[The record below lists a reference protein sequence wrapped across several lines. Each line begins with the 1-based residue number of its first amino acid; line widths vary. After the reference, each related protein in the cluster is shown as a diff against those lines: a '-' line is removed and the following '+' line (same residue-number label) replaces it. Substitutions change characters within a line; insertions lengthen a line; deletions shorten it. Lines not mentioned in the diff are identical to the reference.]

1 MEQENILVKEK
12 IGKLILKFSIPCI
25 VSMLV
30 NSLYNIVDQI
40 FIGQGV
46 GTLGNGA
53 TNVVFPLVMIGLAFS
68 LMFGDGASAYL
79 SLKLGEK
86 KKKEAED
93 MEQELLQEI
102 ASYWGTRAEG
112 YSEVNEKELAGSQRE
127 AWLHVLEEQFPE
139 KKKEE
144 MKILDIGTGP
154 GFFPMILSEAGYT
167 VTAVDYTEEMLEKAK
182 ENLGKYTKYGLERV
196 TLQRMDA
203 QNLEF
208 ADETFDVVISRNL
221 TWNLEKPEQAYQEW
235 MRVLKPGGVL
245 LNFDANWYGYLY
257 DEEKKEAYEADRK
270 KVEEQQ
276 LDDHYLCTDI
286 DRMEN
291 IARQVPLSAME
302 RPTWDTKVLESLG
315 VCSIQTDSE
324 IWKRVWS
331 EEERLNYAST
341 PMFLVRAEK
350 SAEQSFQLG
359 DVTVRRGEKYQGDIS
374 FANGDIVLPG
384 TIICGKL
391 PGKTMLITGGVH
403 SGEYV
408 GIQACVELGAE
419 LQPEKTVGTIVI
431 LKVLN
436 RPAFENRAGSLGLSD
451 GKNLNRVFPGNP
463 NGTEMERLAWA
474 ITKEVYPKVDYY
486 IDLHS
491 GDDFEAL
498 TPYVY
503 YAGKAAQEVT
513 EVSRKMAEQVD
524 VPYMV
529 RSMVSSGGAYNY
541 AASKGIASI
550 LLERGG
556 MGAWTSE
563 EVNSDKR
570 DVRNILSSL
579 DIYQIRRDVRNYVP
593 MEVTDVRYQAAS
605 EDGLWY
611 PAAKPGDMVA
621 EGALL
626 GTIRDYNGK
635 LRETCRAEYT
645 GVVLYQTG
653 SLQVTEGGPV
663 VAYGRI
669 VREPE
674 YDDRKEQIVHYW
686 EKRSESFLEQRRSEL
701 ANPIAKR
708 WMKEIE
714 KQIPAGRR
722 LKILDVGCG
731 AGFFS
736 ILLAK
741 EGHEVFGIDLTPE
754 MIENAIQ
761 LAEEENADCCFQVMD
776 AENPMFADETFDV
789 VISRNLT
796 WTLPNAEHAYGEWM
810 RVLKT
815 GGVLLNFDANY
826 GKEDVADTKG
836 LPEAHAHFKVGN
848 EMLEECE
855 RIKSQLP
862 ISRKNRP
869 AYDVAVLCENT
880 AGEIRIDTSL
890 GKRIYLEK
898 DEFYNPA
905 PMFSICAVKQ

>member
-1 MEQENILVKEK
+1 
-12 IGKLILKFSIPCI
+12 
-25 VSMLV
+25 
-30 NSLYNIVDQI
+30 
-40 FIGQGV
+40 
-46 GTLGNGA
+46 
-53 TNVVFPLVMIGLAFS
+53 
-68 LMFGDGASAYL
+68 
-79 SLKLGEK
+79 
-86 KKKEAED
+86 

-257 DEEKKEAYEADRK
+257 DEEKKEAYEADWK

-302 RPTWDTKVLESLG
+302 RPAWDTKVLESLG

-359 DVTVRRGEKYQGDIS
+359 DVTVRRSEKYQGDIS

-529 RSMVSSGGAYNY
+529 RSLVSSGGAYNY

-579 DIYQIRRDVRNYVP
+579 GMYQIRRDVRNYVP
-593 MEVTDVRYQAAS
+593 MEVTDVCYQAAS

>member
-1 MEQENILVKEK
+1 MENGRAGKVK
-12 IGKLILKFSIPCI
+12 
-25 VSMLV
+25 
-30 NSLYNIVDQI
+30 
-40 FIGQGV
+40 
-46 GTLGNGA
+46 
-53 TNVVFPLVMIGLAFS
+53 
-68 LMFGDGASAYL
+68 
-79 SLKLGEK
+79 K

-139 KKKEE
+139 KEE

-302 RPTWDTKVLESLG
+302 RPAWDTKVLESLG
-315 VCSIQTDSE
+315 ICSIQTDSE

-350 SAEQSFQLG
+350 SAEQPFQLG

-579 DIYQIRRDVRNYVP
+579 DMYQIRRDVRNYVP
-593 MEVTDVRYQAAS
+593 MEVTDVCYQAAS

>member
-1 MEQENILVKEK
+1 MENGRAGKVK
-12 IGKLILKFSIPCI
+12 
-25 VSMLV
+25 
-30 NSLYNIVDQI
+30 
-40 FIGQGV
+40 
-46 GTLGNGA
+46 
-53 TNVVFPLVMIGLAFS
+53 
-68 LMFGDGASAYL
+68 
-79 SLKLGEK
+79 K

-139 KKKEE
+139 KEE

-257 DEEKKEAYEADRK
+257 NEEKKEAYEADRK

-302 RPTWDTKVLESLG
+302 RPAWDTKVLESLG

-350 SAEQSFQLG
+350 SAEQPFQLG

-579 DIYQIRRDVRNYVP
+579 DMYQIRRDVRNYVP
-593 MEVTDVRYQAAS
+593 MEVTDVCYQAAS

-741 EGHEVFGIDLTPE
+741 EGHEVFGIDLTLE

>member
-1 MEQENILVKEK
+1 MENGRAGKVK
-12 IGKLILKFSIPCI
+12 
-25 VSMLV
+25 
-30 NSLYNIVDQI
+30 
-40 FIGQGV
+40 
-46 GTLGNGA
+46 
-53 TNVVFPLVMIGLAFS
+53 
-68 LMFGDGASAYL
+68 
-79 SLKLGEK
+79 K

-302 RPTWDTKVLESLG
+302 RPAWDTKVLESIG

-593 MEVTDVRYQAAS
+593 MEVTDVCYQAAS

-741 EGHEVFGIDLTPE
+741 EDHEVFGIDLTPE

-826 GKEDVADTKG
+826 GKDDASDTKD
-836 LPEAHAHFKVGN
+836 LPEQHAHFKVGN

-855 RIKSQLP
+855 RIKAQLP

-880 AGEIRIDTSL
+880 RGEIRIDPDL

-905 PMFSICAVKQ
+905 PMFLICAVKK

>member
-1 MEQENILVKEK
+1 MENGRAGKVK
-12 IGKLILKFSIPCI
+12 
-25 VSMLV
+25 
-30 NSLYNIVDQI
+30 
-40 FIGQGV
+40 
-46 GTLGNGA
+46 
-53 TNVVFPLVMIGLAFS
+53 
-68 LMFGDGASAYL
+68 
-79 SLKLGEK
+79 K

-154 GFFPMILSEAGYT
+154 GFFPMILSEVGYT

-302 RPTWDTKVLESLG
+302 RPAWDTKVLESLG

-498 TPYVY
+498 TPYAY

-570 DVRNILSSL
+570 DVRNILSSFGM
-579 DIYQIRRDVRNYVP
+579 YQIRRDVRNYVP
-593 MEVTDVRYQAAS
+593 MEVTDVCYQAAS

>member
-1 MEQENILVKEK
+1 MENGRAGKVK
-12 IGKLILKFSIPCI
+12 
-25 VSMLV
+25 
-30 NSLYNIVDQI
+30 
-40 FIGQGV
+40 
-46 GTLGNGA
+46 
-53 TNVVFPLVMIGLAFS
+53 
-68 LMFGDGASAYL
+68 
-79 SLKLGEK
+79 K

-257 DEEKKEAYEADRK
+257 DEEKKEAYETDRK

-302 RPTWDTKVLESLG
+302 RPAWDTKVLESLG

-579 DIYQIRRDVRNYVP
+579 DMYQIRRDVRNYVP
-593 MEVTDVRYQAAS
+593 MEVTDVCYQAAS

-611 PAAKPGDMVA
+611 PAAKPGDMAA

-645 GVVLYQTG
+645 GVVLYQTC

>member
-1 MEQENILVKEK
+1 MENGRAGKVK
-12 IGKLILKFSIPCI
+12 
-25 VSMLV
+25 
-30 NSLYNIVDQI
+30 
-40 FIGQGV
+40 
-46 GTLGNGA
+46 
-53 TNVVFPLVMIGLAFS
+53 
-68 LMFGDGASAYL
+68 
-79 SLKLGEK
+79 K

-302 RPTWDTKVLESLG
+302 RPAWDTKVLESIG

-593 MEVTDVRYQAAS
+593 MEVTDVCYQAAS

-741 EGHEVFGIDLTPE
+741 EDHEVFGIDLTPE

>member
-1 MEQENILVKEK
+1 MENGRA
-12 IGKLILKFSIPCI
+12 GK
-25 VSMLV
+25 V
-30 NSLYNIVDQI
+30 
-40 FIGQGV
+40 
-46 GTLGNGA
+46 
-53 TNVVFPLVMIGLAFS
+53 
-68 LMFGDGASAYL
+68 
-79 SLKLGEK
+79 K
-86 KKKEAED
+86 KKRKEAED

-302 RPTWDTKVLESLG
+302 RPAWDTKVLESLG

-579 DIYQIRRDVRNYVP
+579 DMYQIRRDVRNYVP
-593 MEVTDVRYQAAS
+593 MEVTDVCYQAAS

-653 SLQVTEGGPV
+653 SLQVTEGGSV

-741 EGHEVFGIDLTPE
+741 EDHEVFGIDLTPE

>member
-1 MEQENILVKEK
+1 MK
-12 IGKLILKFSIPCI
+12 
-25 VSMLV
+25 
-30 NSLYNIVDQI
+30 
-40 FIGQGV
+40 
-46 GTLGNGA
+46 
-53 TNVVFPLVMIGLAFS
+53 
-68 LMFGDGASAYL
+68 
-79 SLKLGEK
+79 
-86 KKKEAED
+86 
-93 MEQELLQEI
+93 QELLQEI

-579 DIYQIRRDVRNYVP
+579 DMYQIRRDVRNYVP
-593 MEVTDVRYQAAS
+593 MEVTDVCYQAAS

-674 YDDRKEQIVHYW
+674 YNDRKEQIVHYW

-815 GGVLLNFDANY
+815 DGVLLNFDANY

>member
-1 MEQENILVKEK
+1 MENGRAGKVK
-12 IGKLILKFSIPCI
+12 
-25 VSMLV
+25 
-30 NSLYNIVDQI
+30 
-40 FIGQGV
+40 
-46 GTLGNGA
+46 
-53 TNVVFPLVMIGLAFS
+53 
-68 LMFGDGASAYL
+68 
-79 SLKLGEK
+79 K

-302 RPTWDTKVLESLG
+302 RPAWDTKVLESLG

-350 SAEQSFQLG
+350 SAEQPFQLG

-579 DIYQIRRDVRNYVP
+579 DMYQIRRDVRNYVP
-593 MEVTDVRYQAAS
+593 MEVTDVCYQAAS

-635 LRETCRAEYT
+635 LRETCSAEYT

>member
-1 MEQENILVKEK
+1 MENGRAGKVK
-12 IGKLILKFSIPCI
+12 
-25 VSMLV
+25 
-30 NSLYNIVDQI
+30 
-40 FIGQGV
+40 
-46 GTLGNGA
+46 
-53 TNVVFPLVMIGLAFS
+53 
-68 LMFGDGASAYL
+68 
-79 SLKLGEK
+79 K

-302 RPTWDTKVLESLG
+302 RPAWDTKVLESLG

-579 DIYQIRRDVRNYVP
+579 GMYQIRRDVRNYVP
-593 MEVTDVRYQAAS
+593 MEVTDVCYQAAS

-815 GGVLLNFDANY
+815 DGVLLNFDANY

>member
-1 MEQENILVKEK
+1 MENGRAGKVK
-12 IGKLILKFSIPCI
+12 
-25 VSMLV
+25 
-30 NSLYNIVDQI
+30 
-40 FIGQGV
+40 
-46 GTLGNGA
+46 
-53 TNVVFPLVMIGLAFS
+53 
-68 LMFGDGASAYL
+68 
-79 SLKLGEK
+79 K

-302 RPTWDTKVLESLG
+302 RPAWDTKVLESLG

-350 SAEQSFQLG
+350 SAEQPFQLG

-579 DIYQIRRDVRNYVP
+579 DMYQIRRDVRNYVP
-593 MEVTDVRYQAAS
+593 MEVTDVCYQAAS

-714 KQIPAGRR
+714 KQILAGRR

-815 GGVLLNFDANY
+815 DGVLLNFDANY

>member
-1 MEQENILVKEK
+1 MENDRAGKVK
-12 IGKLILKFSIPCI
+12 
-25 VSMLV
+25 
-30 NSLYNIVDQI
+30 
-40 FIGQGV
+40 
-46 GTLGNGA
+46 
-53 TNVVFPLVMIGLAFS
+53 
-68 LMFGDGASAYL
+68 
-79 SLKLGEK
+79 K

-167 VTAVDYTEEMLEKAK
+167 VAAVDYTEEMLEKAK

-302 RPTWDTKVLESLG
+302 RPAWDTKVLESLD

-359 DVTVRRGEKYQGDIS
+359 DVTVRRGEKYQ
-374 FANGDIVLPG
+374 
-384 TIICGKL
+384 
-391 PGKTMLITGGVH
+391 
-403 SGEYV
+403 
-408 GIQACVELGAE
+408 
-419 LQPEKTVGTIVI
+419 
-431 LKVLN
+431 
-436 RPAFENRAGSLGLSD
+436 
-451 GKNLNRVFPGNP
+451 
-463 NGTEMERLAWA
+463 
-474 ITKEVYPKVDYY
+474 
-486 IDLHS
+486 
-491 GDDFEAL
+491 
-498 TPYVY
+498 
-503 YAGKAAQEVT
+503 
-513 EVSRKMAEQVD
+513 
-524 VPYMV
+524 
-529 RSMVSSGGAYNY
+529 
-541 AASKGIASI
+541 
-550 LLERGG
+550 
-556 MGAWTSE
+556 
-563 EVNSDKR
+563 
-570 DVRNILSSL
+570 
-579 DIYQIRRDVRNYVP
+579 
-593 MEVTDVRYQAAS
+593 AAS

-611 PAAKPGDMVA
+611 PAAKPGDM
-621 EGALL
+621 
-626 GTIRDYNGK
+626 
-635 LRETCRAEYT
+635 
-645 GVVLYQTG
+645 
-653 SLQVTEGGPV
+653 VTEGGPV

-826 GKEDVADTKG
+826 GKDDASDTKD
-836 LPEAHAHFKVGN
+836 LPEQHAHFKVGN

-855 RIKSQLP
+855 RIKAQLP

-880 AGEIRIDTSL
+880 EGEIRIDTSL

>member
-1 MEQENILVKEK
+1 MENGRAGKVK
-12 IGKLILKFSIPCI
+12 
-25 VSMLV
+25 
-30 NSLYNIVDQI
+30 
-40 FIGQGV
+40 
-46 GTLGNGA
+46 
-53 TNVVFPLVMIGLAFS
+53 
-68 LMFGDGASAYL
+68 
-79 SLKLGEK
+79 K

-139 KKKEE
+139 KEE

-182 ENLGKYTKYGLERV
+182 ENLGKHTKYGLERV

-302 RPTWDTKVLESLG
+302 RPAWDTKVLESLG

-579 DIYQIRRDVRNYVP
+579 DMYQIRRDVRNYVP
-593 MEVTDVRYQAAS
+593 MEVTDVCYQAAS

>member
-1 MEQENILVKEK
+1 MENDRAGKVK
-12 IGKLILKFSIPCI
+12 
-25 VSMLV
+25 
-30 NSLYNIVDQI
+30 
-40 FIGQGV
+40 
-46 GTLGNGA
+46 
-53 TNVVFPLVMIGLAFS
+53 
-68 LMFGDGASAYL
+68 
-79 SLKLGEK
+79 K

-167 VTAVDYTEEMLEKAK
+167 VAAVDYTEEMLEKAK

-302 RPTWDTKVLESLG
+302 RPAWDTKVLESLG
-315 VCSIQTDSE
+315 ICSIQTDSE

-359 DVTVRRGEKYQGDIS
+359 DVTVRRGEKYQ
-374 FANGDIVLPG
+374 
-384 TIICGKL
+384 
-391 PGKTMLITGGVH
+391 
-403 SGEYV
+403 
-408 GIQACVELGAE
+408 
-419 LQPEKTVGTIVI
+419 
-431 LKVLN
+431 
-436 RPAFENRAGSLGLSD
+436 
-451 GKNLNRVFPGNP
+451 
-463 NGTEMERLAWA
+463 
-474 ITKEVYPKVDYY
+474 
-486 IDLHS
+486 
-491 GDDFEAL
+491 
-498 TPYVY
+498 
-503 YAGKAAQEVT
+503 
-513 EVSRKMAEQVD
+513 
-524 VPYMV
+524 
-529 RSMVSSGGAYNY
+529 
-541 AASKGIASI
+541 
-550 LLERGG
+550 
-556 MGAWTSE
+556 
-563 EVNSDKR
+563 
-570 DVRNILSSL
+570 
-579 DIYQIRRDVRNYVP
+579 
-593 MEVTDVRYQAAS
+593 AAS

-611 PAAKPGDMVA
+611 QAAKPGDM
-621 EGALL
+621 
-626 GTIRDYNGK
+626 
-635 LRETCRAEYT
+635 
-645 GVVLYQTG
+645 
-653 SLQVTEGGPV
+653 VTEGGPV

-761 LAEEENADCCFQVMD
+761 LAEEENADCRFQVMD

-826 GKEDVADTKG
+826 GKDDASDTKD
-836 LPEAHAHFKVGN
+836 LPEQHAHFKVGN

>member
-1 MEQENILVKEK
+1 MENGRAGKVK
-12 IGKLILKFSIPCI
+12 
-25 VSMLV
+25 
-30 NSLYNIVDQI
+30 
-40 FIGQGV
+40 
-46 GTLGNGA
+46 
-53 TNVVFPLVMIGLAFS
+53 
-68 LMFGDGASAYL
+68 
-79 SLKLGEK
+79 K

-302 RPTWDTKVLESLG
+302 RPAWDTKVLESLG

-350 SAEQSFQLG
+350 SAEQPFQLG

-529 RSMVSSGGAYNY
+529 RSLVSSGGAYNY

-593 MEVTDVRYQAAS
+593 MEVTDVCYQAAS

-653 SLQVTEGGPV
+653 SLQVTEGSPV

>member
-1 MEQENILVKEK
+1 MENDRAGK
-12 IGKLILKFSIPCI
+12 IK
-25 VSMLV
+25 
-30 NSLYNIVDQI
+30 
-40 FIGQGV
+40 
-46 GTLGNGA
+46 
-53 TNVVFPLVMIGLAFS
+53 
-68 LMFGDGASAYL
+68 
-79 SLKLGEK
+79 K

-167 VTAVDYTEEMLEKAK
+167 VAAVDYTEEMLEKAK

-302 RPTWDTKVLESLG
+302 RPAWDTKVLESLG

-350 SAEQSFQLG
+350 SAEQPFQLG

-579 DIYQIRRDVRNYVP
+579 DMYQIRRDVRNYVP
-593 MEVTDVRYQAAS
+593 MEVTDVCYQAAS

-611 PAAKPGDMVA
+611 PAAKPGNMVA

-741 EGHEVFGIDLTPE
+741 EDHEVFGIDLTPE

>member
-1 MEQENILVKEK
+1 MENGCAGK
-12 IGKLILKFSIPCI
+12 IK
-25 VSMLV
+25 
-30 NSLYNIVDQI
+30 
-40 FIGQGV
+40 
-46 GTLGNGA
+46 
-53 TNVVFPLVMIGLAFS
+53 
-68 LMFGDGASAYL
+68 
-79 SLKLGEK
+79 K

-167 VTAVDYTEEMLEKAK
+167 VAAVDYTEEMLEKAK

-302 RPTWDTKVLESLG
+302 RPAWDTKVLESLD

-359 DVTVRRGEKYQGDIS
+359 DVTVRRGEKYQ
-374 FANGDIVLPG
+374 
-384 TIICGKL
+384 
-391 PGKTMLITGGVH
+391 
-403 SGEYV
+403 
-408 GIQACVELGAE
+408 
-419 LQPEKTVGTIVI
+419 
-431 LKVLN
+431 
-436 RPAFENRAGSLGLSD
+436 
-451 GKNLNRVFPGNP
+451 
-463 NGTEMERLAWA
+463 
-474 ITKEVYPKVDYY
+474 
-486 IDLHS
+486 
-491 GDDFEAL
+491 
-498 TPYVY
+498 
-503 YAGKAAQEVT
+503 
-513 EVSRKMAEQVD
+513 
-524 VPYMV
+524 
-529 RSMVSSGGAYNY
+529 
-541 AASKGIASI
+541 
-550 LLERGG
+550 
-556 MGAWTSE
+556 
-563 EVNSDKR
+563 
-570 DVRNILSSL
+570 
-579 DIYQIRRDVRNYVP
+579 
-593 MEVTDVRYQAAS
+593 AAS

-611 PAAKPGDMVA
+611 PAAKPGDM
-621 EGALL
+621 
-626 GTIRDYNGK
+626 
-635 LRETCRAEYT
+635 
-645 GVVLYQTG
+645 
-653 SLQVTEGGPV
+653 VTEGGPV

>member
-1 MEQENILVKEK
+1 MENGCAGK
-12 IGKLILKFSIPCI
+12 IK
-25 VSMLV
+25 
-30 NSLYNIVDQI
+30 
-40 FIGQGV
+40 
-46 GTLGNGA
+46 
-53 TNVVFPLVMIGLAFS
+53 
-68 LMFGDGASAYL
+68 
-79 SLKLGEK
+79 K

-302 RPTWDTKVLESLG
+302 RPAWDTKVLESLG

-341 PMFLVRAEK
+341 PMFLVCAEK

-579 DIYQIRRDVRNYVP
+579 GMYQIRRDVRNYVP
-593 MEVTDVRYQAAS
+593 MEVTDVCYQAAS

-815 GGVLLNFDANY
+815 DGVLLNFDANY

>member
-1 MEQENILVKEK
+1 MENDRAGK
-12 IGKLILKFSIPCI
+12 IK
-25 VSMLV
+25 
-30 NSLYNIVDQI
+30 
-40 FIGQGV
+40 
-46 GTLGNGA
+46 
-53 TNVVFPLVMIGLAFS
+53 
-68 LMFGDGASAYL
+68 
-79 SLKLGEK
+79 K

-167 VTAVDYTEEMLEKAK
+167 VAAVDYTEEMLEKAK

-302 RPTWDTKVLESLG
+302 RPAWDTKVLESLG

-350 SAEQSFQLG
+350 SAEQPFQLG

-579 DIYQIRRDVRNYVP
+579 DMYQIRRDVRNYVP
-593 MEVTDVRYQAAS
+593 MEVTDVCYQAAS

-741 EGHEVFGIDLTPE
+741 EDHEVFGIDLTPE

>member
-1 MEQENILVKEK
+1 MENGRAGKVK
-12 IGKLILKFSIPCI
+12 
-25 VSMLV
+25 
-30 NSLYNIVDQI
+30 
-40 FIGQGV
+40 
-46 GTLGNGA
+46 
-53 TNVVFPLVMIGLAFS
+53 
-68 LMFGDGASAYL
+68 
-79 SLKLGEK
+79 K

-154 GFFPMILSEAGYT
+154 GFFPMILSEVGYT

-302 RPTWDTKVLESLG
+302 RPAWDTKVLESLG

-579 DIYQIRRDVRNYVP
+579 DMYQIRRDVRNYVP
-593 MEVTDVRYQAAS
+593 MEVTDVCYQAAS

>member
-1 MEQENILVKEK
+1 MENGRAGKVK
-12 IGKLILKFSIPCI
+12 
-25 VSMLV
+25 
-30 NSLYNIVDQI
+30 
-40 FIGQGV
+40 
-46 GTLGNGA
+46 
-53 TNVVFPLVMIGLAFS
+53 
-68 LMFGDGASAYL
+68 
-79 SLKLGEK
+79 K

-139 KKKEE
+139 KEE

-302 RPTWDTKVLESLG
+302 RPAWDTKVLESLG

-350 SAEQSFQLG
+350 SAEQPFQLG

-436 RPAFENRAGSLGLSD
+436 RPAFENRAGSLGFSD

-579 DIYQIRRDVRNYVP
+579 DMYQIRRDVRNYVP
-593 MEVTDVRYQAAS
+593 MEVTDVCYQAAS

-815 GGVLLNFDANY
+815 DGVLLNFDANY

>member
-1 MEQENILVKEK
+1 MENGRAGKVK
-12 IGKLILKFSIPCI
+12 
-25 VSMLV
+25 
-30 NSLYNIVDQI
+30 
-40 FIGQGV
+40 
-46 GTLGNGA
+46 
-53 TNVVFPLVMIGLAFS
+53 
-68 LMFGDGASAYL
+68 
-79 SLKLGEK
+79 K

-302 RPTWDTKVLESLG
+302 RPAWDTKVLESLG

-350 SAEQSFQLG
+350 SAEQPFQLG

-579 DIYQIRRDVRNYVP
+579 DMYQIRRDVRNYVP
-593 MEVTDVRYQAAS
+593 MEVTDVCYQAAS

-611 PAAKPGDMVA
+611 PAAKPGNMVA

-898 DEFYNPA
+898 DELYNPA

>member
-1 MEQENILVKEK
+1 
-12 IGKLILKFSIPCI
+12 
-25 VSMLV
+25 
-30 NSLYNIVDQI
+30 
-40 FIGQGV
+40 
-46 GTLGNGA
+46 
-53 TNVVFPLVMIGLAFS
+53 
-68 LMFGDGASAYL
+68 
-79 SLKLGEK
+79 
-86 KKKEAED
+86 

-302 RPTWDTKVLESLG
+302 RPAWDTKVLESLG

-579 DIYQIRRDVRNYVP
+579 DMYQIRRDVRNYVP
-593 MEVTDVRYQAAS
+593 MEVTDVCYQAAS

-635 LRETCRAEYT
+635 LRETCSAEYT

-826 GKEDVADTKG
+826 GKDDASDTKD
-836 LPEAHAHFKVGN
+836 LPEQHAHFKVGN

-855 RIKSQLP
+855 RIKAQLP

-880 AGEIRIDTSL
+880 EGEIRIDTSL

>member
-1 MEQENILVKEK
+1 MENGRAGKVK
-12 IGKLILKFSIPCI
+12 
-25 VSMLV
+25 
-30 NSLYNIVDQI
+30 
-40 FIGQGV
+40 
-46 GTLGNGA
+46 
-53 TNVVFPLVMIGLAFS
+53 
-68 LMFGDGASAYL
+68 
-79 SLKLGEK
+79 K

-139 KKKEE
+139 KEE

-167 VTAVDYTEEMLEKAK
+167 VAAVDYTEEMLEKAK

-302 RPTWDTKVLESLG
+302 RPAWDTKVLESLG

-593 MEVTDVRYQAAS
+593 MEVTDVCYQAAS

-741 EGHEVFGIDLTPE
+741 EDHEVFGIDLTPE

-826 GKEDVADTKG
+826 GKEDVANTKG

>member
-1 MEQENILVKEK
+1 MENGRAGKVK
-12 IGKLILKFSIPCI
+12 
-25 VSMLV
+25 
-30 NSLYNIVDQI
+30 
-40 FIGQGV
+40 
-46 GTLGNGA
+46 
-53 TNVVFPLVMIGLAFS
+53 
-68 LMFGDGASAYL
+68 
-79 SLKLGEK
+79 K

-302 RPTWDTKVLESLG
+302 RPAWDTKVLESLG

-359 DVTVRRGEKYQGDIS
+359 DVTVRRSEKYQGDIS

-593 MEVTDVRYQAAS
+593 MEVTDVCYQAAS

>member
-1 MEQENILVKEK
+1 MENGRAGKVK
-12 IGKLILKFSIPCI
+12 
-25 VSMLV
+25 
-30 NSLYNIVDQI
+30 
-40 FIGQGV
+40 
-46 GTLGNGA
+46 
-53 TNVVFPLVMIGLAFS
+53 
-68 LMFGDGASAYL
+68 
-79 SLKLGEK
+79 K

-154 GFFPMILSEAGYT
+154 GFFPMILSEVGYT

-498 TPYVY
+498 TPYAY

-570 DVRNILSSL
+570 DVRNILSSFGM
-579 DIYQIRRDVRNYVP
+579 YQIRRDVRNYVP

-855 RIKSQLP
+855 RIKLQLP

>member
-1 MEQENILVKEK
+1 MENGRAGKVK
-12 IGKLILKFSIPCI
+12 
-25 VSMLV
+25 
-30 NSLYNIVDQI
+30 
-40 FIGQGV
+40 
-46 GTLGNGA
+46 
-53 TNVVFPLVMIGLAFS
+53 
-68 LMFGDGASAYL
+68 
-79 SLKLGEK
+79 K

-302 RPTWDTKVLESLG
+302 RPAWDTKVLESLG

-529 RSMVSSGGAYNY
+529 RSLVSSGGAYNY

-593 MEVTDVRYQAAS
+593 MEVTDVCYQAAS

>member
-1 MEQENILVKEK
+1 MENDRAGKVK
-12 IGKLILKFSIPCI
+12 
-25 VSMLV
+25 
-30 NSLYNIVDQI
+30 
-40 FIGQGV
+40 
-46 GTLGNGA
+46 
-53 TNVVFPLVMIGLAFS
+53 
-68 LMFGDGASAYL
+68 
-79 SLKLGEK
+79 K

-302 RPTWDTKVLESLG
+302 RPAWDTKVLESLG

-579 DIYQIRRDVRNYVP
+579 DMYQIRRDVRNYVP
-593 MEVTDVRYQAAS
+593 MEVTDVCYQAAS

-611 PAAKPGDMVA
+611 PAAKPGNMVA

>member
-1 MEQENILVKEK
+1 
-12 IGKLILKFSIPCI
+12 
-25 VSMLV
+25 
-30 NSLYNIVDQI
+30 
-40 FIGQGV
+40 
-46 GTLGNGA
+46 
-53 TNVVFPLVMIGLAFS
+53 
-68 LMFGDGASAYL
+68 
-79 SLKLGEK
+79 
-86 KKKEAED
+86 

-302 RPTWDTKVLESLG
+302 RPAWDTKVLESLG

-593 MEVTDVRYQAAS
+593 MEVTDVCYQAAS

-653 SLQVTEGGPV
+653 SLQVIEGGSV

>member
-1 MEQENILVKEK
+1 MENGRAGKVK
-12 IGKLILKFSIPCI
+12 
-25 VSMLV
+25 
-30 NSLYNIVDQI
+30 
-40 FIGQGV
+40 
-46 GTLGNGA
+46 
-53 TNVVFPLVMIGLAFS
+53 
-68 LMFGDGASAYL
+68 
-79 SLKLGEK
+79 K

-139 KKKEE
+139 KEE

-167 VTAVDYTEEMLEKAK
+167 VAAVDYTEEMLEKAK

-302 RPTWDTKVLESLG
+302 RPAWDTKVLESLG

-350 SAEQSFQLG
+350 SAEQPFQLG
-359 DVTVRRGEKYQGDIS
+359 DVTVRRGEKYQG
-374 FANGDIVLPG
+374 V
-384 TIICGKL
+384 
-391 PGKTMLITGGVH
+391 
-403 SGEYV
+403 
-408 GIQACVELGAE
+408 
-419 LQPEKTVGTIVI
+419 
-431 LKVLN
+431 
-436 RPAFENRAGSLGLSD
+436 
-451 GKNLNRVFPGNP
+451 
-463 NGTEMERLAWA
+463 
-474 ITKEVYPKVDYY
+474 
-486 IDLHS
+486 
-491 GDDFEAL
+491 
-498 TPYVY
+498 
-503 YAGKAAQEVT
+503 
-513 EVSRKMAEQVD
+513 
-524 VPYMV
+524 
-529 RSMVSSGGAYNY
+529 
-541 AASKGIASI
+541 
-550 LLERGG
+550 
-556 MGAWTSE
+556 
-563 EVNSDKR
+563 
-570 DVRNILSSL
+570 
-579 DIYQIRRDVRNYVP
+579 
-593 MEVTDVRYQAAS
+593 S

-611 PAAKPGDMVA
+611 PAAKPGDM
-621 EGALL
+621 
-626 GTIRDYNGK
+626 
-635 LRETCRAEYT
+635 
-645 GVVLYQTG
+645 
-653 SLQVTEGGPV
+653 VTEGGPV

-898 DEFYNPA
+898 DELYNPA

>member
-1 MEQENILVKEK
+1 MENDRAGK
-12 IGKLILKFSIPCI
+12 IK
-25 VSMLV
+25 
-30 NSLYNIVDQI
+30 
-40 FIGQGV
+40 
-46 GTLGNGA
+46 
-53 TNVVFPLVMIGLAFS
+53 
-68 LMFGDGASAYL
+68 
-79 SLKLGEK
+79 K

-167 VTAVDYTEEMLEKAK
+167 VAAVDYTEEMLEKAK

-302 RPTWDTKVLESLG
+302 RPAWDTKVLESLG

-593 MEVTDVRYQAAS
+593 MEVTDVCYQAAS

-741 EGHEVFGIDLTPE
+741 EGHEVLGIDLTPE

>member
-1 MEQENILVKEK
+1 MENDRAGK
-12 IGKLILKFSIPCI
+12 IK
-25 VSMLV
+25 
-30 NSLYNIVDQI
+30 
-40 FIGQGV
+40 
-46 GTLGNGA
+46 
-53 TNVVFPLVMIGLAFS
+53 
-68 LMFGDGASAYL
+68 
-79 SLKLGEK
+79 K

-167 VTAVDYTEEMLEKAK
+167 VAAVDYTEEMLEKAK

-302 RPTWDTKVLESLG
+302 RPAWDTKVLESLG

-350 SAEQSFQLG
+350 SAEQPFQLG
-359 DVTVRRGEKYQGDIS
+359 DVTVRRGEK
-374 FANGDIVLPG
+374 
-384 TIICGKL
+384 
-391 PGKTMLITGGVH
+391 
-403 SGEYV
+403 
-408 GIQACVELGAE
+408 
-419 LQPEKTVGTIVI
+419 
-431 LKVLN
+431 
-436 RPAFENRAGSLGLSD
+436 
-451 GKNLNRVFPGNP
+451 
-463 NGTEMERLAWA
+463 
-474 ITKEVYPKVDYY
+474 
-486 IDLHS
+486 
-491 GDDFEAL
+491 
-498 TPYVY
+498 
-503 YAGKAAQEVT
+503 
-513 EVSRKMAEQVD
+513 
-524 VPYMV
+524 
-529 RSMVSSGGAYNY
+529 
-541 AASKGIASI
+541 
-550 LLERGG
+550 
-556 MGAWTSE
+556 
-563 EVNSDKR
+563 
-570 DVRNILSSL
+570 
-579 DIYQIRRDVRNYVP
+579 
-593 MEVTDVRYQAAS
+593 YQAAS

-611 PAAKPGDMVA
+611 PAAKPGDM
-621 EGALL
+621 
-626 GTIRDYNGK
+626 
-635 LRETCRAEYT
+635 
-645 GVVLYQTG
+645 
-653 SLQVTEGGPV
+653 VTEGGPV

-898 DEFYNPA
+898 DELYNPA

>member
-1 MEQENILVKEK
+1 
-12 IGKLILKFSIPCI
+12 
-25 VSMLV
+25 
-30 NSLYNIVDQI
+30 
-40 FIGQGV
+40 
-46 GTLGNGA
+46 
-53 TNVVFPLVMIGLAFS
+53 
-68 LMFGDGASAYL
+68 
-79 SLKLGEK
+79 
-86 KKKEAED
+86 

-302 RPTWDTKVLESLG
+302 RPAWDTKVLESLG

-513 EVSRKMAEQVD
+513 EVSRKMAEPVD

-579 DIYQIRRDVRNYVP
+579 DMYQIRRDVRNYVP
-593 MEVTDVRYQAAS
+593 MEVTDVCYQAAS

-714 KQIPAGRR
+714 KQIPAGGR

-826 GKEDVADTKG
+826 GKEDVTDTKG

>member
-1 MEQENILVKEK
+1 
-12 IGKLILKFSIPCI
+12 
-25 VSMLV
+25 
-30 NSLYNIVDQI
+30 
-40 FIGQGV
+40 
-46 GTLGNGA
+46 
-53 TNVVFPLVMIGLAFS
+53 
-68 LMFGDGASAYL
+68 
-79 SLKLGEK
+79 
-86 KKKEAED
+86 

-154 GFFPMILSEAGYT
+154 GFFPMILSEVGYT

-498 TPYVY
+498 TPYAY

-570 DVRNILSSL
+570 DVRNILSSFGM
-579 DIYQIRRDVRNYVP
+579 YQIRRDVRNYVP
-593 MEVTDVRYQAAS
+593 MEVTDVCYQAAS

-626 GTIRDYNGK
+626 GTVRDYNGK

>member
-1 MEQENILVKEK
+1 MENDRAGK
-12 IGKLILKFSIPCI
+12 IK
-25 VSMLV
+25 
-30 NSLYNIVDQI
+30 
-40 FIGQGV
+40 
-46 GTLGNGA
+46 
-53 TNVVFPLVMIGLAFS
+53 
-68 LMFGDGASAYL
+68 
-79 SLKLGEK
+79 K

-167 VTAVDYTEEMLEKAK
+167 VAAVDYTEEMLEKAK

-302 RPTWDTKVLESLG
+302 RPAWDTKVLESLG

-350 SAEQSFQLG
+350 SAEQPFQLG

-579 DIYQIRRDVRNYVP
+579 DMYQIRRDVRNYVP
-593 MEVTDVRYQAAS
+593 MEVTDVCYQAAS

-815 GGVLLNFDANY
+815 DGVLLNFDANY

>member
-1 MEQENILVKEK
+1 MENGRAGKVK
-12 IGKLILKFSIPCI
+12 
-25 VSMLV
+25 
-30 NSLYNIVDQI
+30 
-40 FIGQGV
+40 
-46 GTLGNGA
+46 
-53 TNVVFPLVMIGLAFS
+53 
-68 LMFGDGASAYL
+68 
-79 SLKLGEK
+79 K

-302 RPTWDTKVLESLG
+302 RPAWDTKVLESLG

-593 MEVTDVRYQAAS
+593 MEVTDVCYQAAS

-674 YDDRKEQIVHYW
+674 YDDRKEQIIHYW